1 MWMRWRPQGLP
12 HVSPQNGDLDRLQ
25 GLNRDDSEQP
35 DFGIHSADSTAP
47 LERDQT
53 HSAYNLR
60 AAVGRPHHGAMSD
73 DDESGSGLI
82 DVPPPPAATAS
93 TEPPIPFGQ
102 DAVRSMP
109 SEAPPM
115 QVRMGGQAGVRAT
128 HLGLQTTTRV
138 AAGTEMADAFVKV
151 PKEAWNA
158 ASEHFAAGT
167 LNAALRSLG
176 FVKAKAE

>member
-1 MWMRWRPQGLP
+1 LANIP
-12 HVSPQNGDLDRLQ
+12 PQNCDLNRLQ
-25 GLNRDDSEQP
+25 RLDGDDSDQP
-35 DFGIHSADSTAP
+35 DFGIHSADCTAP

-60 AAVGRPHHGAMSD
+60 AAVRWPHHGAMSD
-73 DDESGSGLI
+73 DDKGGSGLI

-158 ASEHFAAGT
+158 ASEHFAAGN
-167 LNAALRSLG
+167 LKAALRALG
-176 FVKAKAE
+176 FVKAPAEKDASK